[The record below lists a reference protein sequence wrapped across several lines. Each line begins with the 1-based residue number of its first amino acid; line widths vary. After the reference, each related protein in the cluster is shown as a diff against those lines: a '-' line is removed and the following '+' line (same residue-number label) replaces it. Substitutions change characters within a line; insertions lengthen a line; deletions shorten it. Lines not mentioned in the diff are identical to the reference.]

1 MYLFL
6 NSDGSIKQIVKNE
19 YIMQYANNVNTLF
32 VNMDNIVASEWVGSC
47 AFTQPETATPLQL
60 ALTQVSF
67 VYNGTT
73 YQGYKLDLTQDMLS
87 KYGTASVNVILTE
100 TSSARYVSASFDFII
115 NQTALPTSWLT
126 NLNTAEYQALWS
138 AITSYDSGT
147 YLGSTTKDSTIISS
161 ILTNG
166 IYTFNDTDNNNAL
179 CILWVSTNS
188 SLITQTIYSFVSPTS
203 TENNRWYRN
212 YTISSSSW
220 GSWSV
225 DNYITTSSLNVDFYT
240 KTQIDTMLG
249 SYATLTYC
257 NTTFYTQAQIDTM
270 LGSYATLTYCNTTFE
285 TQAHATATYVVGSTL
300 GLTLLADGTLQ
311 LQANGGTIVSPV
323 YLQTMFA
330 KINSPTFTGT
340 PTAPTPSADDNSTKI
355 ATTAFVVGRSSQ
367 VVKSLD
373 TTSSSALTPTT
384 ESIGGSGTIQLHKI
398 SKTGSTTDLLQ
409 PTITSNHAT
418 SYAIP
423 LGKSYR
429 KYIILTSPTPED
441 DQPSVYI
448 GFLYGTPTDNLYLS
462 QAGTITANYYRG
474 WTIEIMQIQ
483 TDEVWYRIT
492 NANNQLVS
500 QGTHQYTETITSNN
514 IILIGM
520 AGQEELPFNIIELV

>member
-1 MYLFL
+1 
-6 NSDGSIKQIVKNE
+6 
-19 YIMQYANNVNTLF
+19 
-32 VNMDNIVASEWVGSC
+32 
-47 AFTQPETATPLQL
+47 
-60 ALTQVSF
+60 
-67 VYNGTT
+67 
-73 YQGYKLDLTQDMLS
+73 
-87 KYGTASVNVILTE
+87 
-100 TSSARYVSASFDFII
+100 
-115 NQTALPTSWLT
+115 
-126 NLNTAEYQALWS
+126 
-138 AITSYDSGT
+138 
-147 YLGSTTKDSTIISS
+147 
-161 ILTNG
+161 
-166 IYTFNDTDNNNAL
+166 
-179 CILWVSTNS
+179 
-188 SLITQTIYSFVSPTS
+188 
-203 TENNRWYRN
+203 
-212 YTISSSSW
+212 
-220 GSWSV
+220 
-225 DNYITTSSLNVDFYT
+225 
-240 KTQIDTMLG
+240 MLG

-384 ESIGGSGTIQLHKI
+384 ESIGGSGTIQLHKV

-409 PTITSNHAT
+409 PTITSNNAT
-418 SYAIP
+418 SYTIP

-441 DQPSVYI
+441 NQPNVYI
-448 GFLYGTPTDNLYLS
+448 GHLYGTPTDNLYLS

-474 WTIEIMQIQ
+474 WTIEIMQIR